1 MRQSK
6 LFYKTK
12 KNVPKEVEAISHK
25 LLYRGDFIDQLA
37 SGVYTFMPLGFLVHK
52 KIENI
57 IREEMLKTG
66 AQELYMPVI
75 HPRYIW
81 EKTGRWNTIGP
92 SLFKLKDRH
101 KKEFVLGPTHEEVI
115 TKIVQ
120 ERIFSYKDLPLAL
133 FQIQVKF
140 RNELRFTG
148 GLLRTREFIMKD
160 LYSFHA
166 DQKDFEKFYNKVISA
181 YLRIFKRCG
190 LKPIVVEASGQGF
203 TKSVTHEF
211 QVLTPIGEDRIIYC
225 PECHF
230 AQNKELSKHKKG
242 ERCPKCK
249 RGVLE
254 EARGIEVG
262 NIFPLGTKYSKDF
275 NLFFTD
281 KKGRKKLVIMGCY
294 GIGLGRLM
302 ASIVEINHDDQ
313 GIIWP
318 KEVAPF
324 LVHLIPIEIKDRQ
337 VLQIAEKI
345 YQDLQ
350 KNKIEVLYDDRKDV
364 LPGEKF
370 VESDLLGIPL
380 RMILSKKTL
389 AKNQIEIKERNKKRA
404 QLVKI
409 KDILKYAKQY
419 ERKV

>member
-12 KNVPKEVEAISHK
+12 KTAPKEIEADSHK

-37 SGVYTFMPLGFLVHK
+37 SGIYTLMPLGFLVHK

-57 IREEMLKTG
+57 IREEMIKIG
-66 AQELYMPVI
+66 AQEVYMPVM

-81 EKTGRWNTIGP
+81 EMSGRWNTIDP
-92 SLFKLKDRH
+92 PLFKLKDRH
-101 KKEFVLGPTHEEVI
+101 KKEFALGPTHEEVI

-120 ERIFSYKDLPLAL
+120 ERVSSYRDLPLAL

-160 LYSFHA
+160 LYSFHT
-166 DQKDFEKFYNKVISA
+166 DEKDFEKFYKKVISA
-181 YLRIFKRCG
+181 YFKIFRRCG
-190 LKPIVVEASGQGF
+190 LKPIIVEASGVGF
-203 TKSVTHEF
+203 TKSNTHEF
-211 QVLTPIGEDRIIYC
+211 QVLTPVGEDRIIYC
-225 PECHF
+225 PKCHF
-230 AQNKELSKHKKG
+230 AQNKEIAKFKKG
-242 ERCPKCK
+242 DKCPNCK
-249 RGVLE
+249 KNTLE
-254 EARGIEVG
+254 EQRGIEIG
-262 NIFPLGTKYSKDF
+262 NIFPLGTKYSKSF
-275 NLFFTD
+275 NLFFVD
-281 KKGRKKLVIMGCY
+281 KQGKKRLVVMGCY

-302 ASIVEINHDDQ
+302 ASIVEINHDSH

-324 LVHLIPIEIKDRQ
+324 LVHLVPIEIKDKKVFQ
-337 VLQIAEKI
+337 AAEKI

-350 KNKIEVLYDDRKDV
+350 QEKIEVLYDDRKEI

-380 RMILSKKTL
+380 RLVISKKTL
-389 AKNQIEIKERNKKRA
+389 SKNQAELKQRKQNKPQLIKVKEIIKYIKK
-404 QLVKI
+404 
-409 KDILKYAKQY
+409 Y
-419 ERKV
+419 EKKV